1 MSFTTDLL
9 DAHAAGAAAAREG
22 ALRSTCPH
30 DPNAEDPRTR
40 NAFVAWMRGYASVT
54 PTPVDYS
61 G

>member
-1 MSFTTDLL
+1 MSFARDLF
-9 DAHAAGAAAAREG
+9 DARAAGIRAAREG

-30 DPNAEDPRTR
+30 DAESDDPRSR
-40 NAFVAWMRGYASVT
+40 NLWVAWMRGYGTVV